1 MSLRKSPRNY
11 AIFHISTGRDKAGLD
26 VKYIDS
32 LKGRGVFTTTH
43 FTKGEFVLE
52 YRGDLINFLES
63 NRRHR
68 IYHNSMK
75 GFMFSFIWHGKLW
88 TIDAARDDGTLG
100 RLVNDEHINPNCKM
114 KRIIVEGK
122 PHLCLFAL
130 RDITPGEEVTYHY
143 RDADCPWRS
152 KGTKCGLDANNN
164 GLESGATSGDVTQW
178 TQHSQ
183 QKSASHIEC
192 TPGPHKMTT
201 LKYSLFFY
209 KYLLCLVTESG
220 VEADSNRLESGG
232 ASRDDH
238 HCPQHSQHESTFFN
252 LVTESGVEAD
262 SNRLESGGASR
273 DDHHCT
279 QHSLHDSSV
288 CNLVTESGV
297 EADSNGLESDGASGD
312 DHHCPQHSQHES
324 TFFNLVRCQMKHLL
338 MTSIVYRS
346 HKWKQALLR
355 C

>member
-1 MSLRKSPRNY
+1 MTRCLQSWWSRETFNK
-11 AIFHISTGRDKAGLD
+11 GLD

-52 YRGDLINFLES
+52 YRGELINFLES
-63 NRRHR
+63 NRRHQ
-68 IYHNSMK
+68 IYHHNMK
-75 GFMFSFIWHGKLW
+75 GFLFSFIWHGKLW

-100 RLVNDEHINPNCKM
+100 RLVNDDHINPNCKM

-143 RDADCPWRS
+143 GDADCPWRT
-152 KGTKCGLDANNN
+152 KGTKCGSDANNN
-164 GLESGATSGDVTQW
+164 GLESGATSGDVTEW

-183 QKSASHIEC
+183 QKSASHIE
-192 TPGPHKMTT
+192 
-201 LKYSLFFY
+201 
-209 KYLLCLVTESG
+209 VTESG
-220 VEADSNRLESGG
+220 VEADSNGLESDG

-238 HCPQHSQHESTFFN
+238 CTQHSQHESSF
-252 LVTESGVEAD
+252 
-262 SNRLESGGASR
+262 
-273 DDHHCT
+273 
-279 QHSLHDSSV
+279 

-312 DHHCPQHSQHES
+312 DHHCTQHSQHES
-324 TFFNLVRCQMKHLL
+324 TFFNLVTESGVEADSNGLESDGASGDDHHCTQHSQHESTFFNLQVPDEIFADHQYCIPQSEVE
-338 MTSIVYRS
+338 TSTPQV
-346 HKWKQALLR
+346 LR
-355 C
+355 W